1 MTISTIEE
9 SEMPEQYS
17 LFSTVTAYKVAFTA
31 GQKVIVAAGHHP
43 KCRLVG
49 GQVHP
54 HIFTTTGSQFTV
66 EKMDGTNASD
76 NLTTAVVDTML
87 DFTPIQ
93 GIVFERNDA
102 IVILS
107 VQGNA
112 ANANSVYLL
121 FESVH

>member
-9 SEMPEQYS
+9 SEIPEHYS
-17 LFSTVTAYKVAFTA
+17 IWGMTVAYKVGFTA

-43 KCRLVG
+43 KCRLVS

-66 EKMDGTNASD
+66 EDGDGNNATD

-87 DFTPIQ
+87 DFTPIAGQ
-93 GIVFERNDA
+93 VFERNEA
-102 IVILS
+102 ICILS